1 MICFQAI
8 YQRTYVG
15 GDKMSKRWISF
26 DLDGT
31 LMQNPFG
38 AWVFP
43 EIARVISSRLG
54 REHDIVSE
62 MVTEHERRMSQERYV
77 EAYDWDDILVSRC
90 DALCIEK
97 KIDIESLVRKHSVMP
112 KVNLLEDGIL
122 QMLEETKK
130 RGFSL
135 AVVTNGFYKFQA
147 PVMEALGL
155 LEYFDE
161 IITPERAGTGKPDP
175 AILQKL
181 QGEVI
186 AHVGDRLDHDIQ
198 LANRSHVT
206 SILIERKLPEELLRL
221 QPQMRADDHRMRLFC
236 LEKWRRECRNP
247 LLSELPELFMPRIV
261 IGSMG
266 ELLSVLD
273 EQGMG

>member
-1 MICFQAI
+1 
-8 YQRTYVG
+8 
-15 GDKMSKRWISF
+15 MSKRWISF

-43 EIARVISSRLG
+43 EIARVISIQLG

-62 MVTEHERRMSQERYV
+62 MVAEHEQRMSQKRYV
-77 EAYDWDDILVSRC
+77 EAYDWDDILASRC
-90 DALCIEK
+90 DAWSIEK
-97 KIDIESLVRKHSVMP
+97 MIDIEWLVRKHSVMP
-112 KVNLLEDGIL
+112 KVKLLEGGIL
-122 QMLEETKK
+122 QMLEEIKK

-155 LEYFDE
+155 LKYFDE
-161 IITPERAGTGKPDP
+161 IITPERERAGTGKPDP

-186 AHVGDRLDHDIQ
+186 AHVGDRLDHDVQ

-206 SILIERKLPEELLRL
+206 SILIERNLPEELLKL
-221 QPQMRADDHRMRLFC
+221 QPQMRANDHGMPLFC
-236 LEKWRRECRNP
+236 LEKWRRECKNP
-247 LLSELPELFMPRIV
+247 LLLELPELFMPRIV
-261 IGSMG
+261 IHSMG
-266 ELLSVLD
+266 ELLSAMD

>member
-1 MICFQAI
+1 
-8 YQRTYVG
+8 
-15 GDKMSKRWISF
+15 MSKRWISF

-43 EIARVISSRLG
+43 EIARVIAGQLG

-62 MVTEHERRMSQERYV
+62 MVAEHERRMSQERYV
-77 EAYDWDDILVSRC
+77 EAYDWDDILFSRC

-97 KIDIESLVRKHSVMP
+97 TIEIESLVRKHSVIP
-112 KVNLLEDGIL
+112 KVNLLEGGIL
-122 QMLEETKK
+122 QMFDEMKK

-155 LEYFDE
+155 LNYFDE
-161 IITPERAGTGKPDP
+161 IVTPERAGAGKPDP

-181 QGEVI
+181 SGEVI

-206 SILIERKLPEELLRL
+206 SILIERKLPEDLARL
-221 QPQMRADDHRMRLFC
+221 QPQMRANDQRMRLLC
-236 LEKWRRECRNP
+236 LEKWKRECKNP
-247 LLSELPELFMPRIV
+247 FLLELPELFMPQIV
-261 IGSMG
+261 ICSMS
-266 ELLSVLD
+266 ELLSVLN
-273 EQGMG
+273 EQGLG

>member
-1 MICFQAI
+1 
-8 YQRTYVG
+8 
-15 GDKMSKRWISF
+15 MSKRWISF

-43 EIARVISSRLG
+43 EIARVISGQLG
-54 REHDIVSE
+54 REHDMVSE
-62 MVTEHERRMSQERYV
+62 MVAEHEQRMSQERYV

-90 DALCIEK
+90 NALCIEK

-112 KVNLLEDGIL
+112 KVNLLEDGIP
-122 QMLEETKK
+122 QILEEIKK

-155 LEYFDE
+155 LDYFDE
-161 IITPERAGTGKPDP
+161 IVTPERAGAGKPDP

-206 SILIERKLPEELLRL
+206 SILIERKLPEELLSL
-221 QPQMRADDHRMRLFC
+221 QPQLRANDHGMRLFC
-236 LEKWRRECRNP
+236 LEKWRRECKNP
-247 LLSELPELFMPRIV
+247 LLSELPELFKPRIV
-261 IGSMG
+261 IRSMG

>member
-1 MICFQAI
+1 
-8 YQRTYVG
+8 
-15 GDKMSKRWISF
+15 MSKRWISF

-43 EIARVISSRLG
+43 EIARVISSQLG

-62 MVTEHERRMSQERYV
+62 MVAEHEQRMSQKRYV
-77 EAYDWDDILVSRC
+77 GAYDWDDILASRC
-90 DALCIEK
+90 AAWSIEK
-97 KIDIESLVRKHSVMP
+97 MIDIESLVRKHSVVP
-112 KVNLLEDGIL
+112 KVKLLEDGIL
-122 QMLEETKK
+122 QKLEEIKK

-155 LEYFDE
+155 LNYFDE

-206 SILIERKLPEELLRL
+206 SILIERNLPEELLKL
-221 QPQMRADDHRMRLFC
+221 QPQMRANDHGIRLFC
-236 LEKWRRECRNP
+236 LEKWRRECKNP
-247 LLSELPELFMPRIV
+247 LLLELPELFMPRIV
-261 IGSMG
+261 IRSMG

>member
-1 MICFQAI
+1 
-8 YQRTYVG
+8 
-15 GDKMSKRWISF
+15 MSKRWISF

-43 EIARVISSRLG
+43 EIARVISGQLG

-62 MVTEHERRMSQERYV
+62 MVAEHEQRMSQKRYV
-77 EAYDWDDILVSRC
+77 EAYDWDDILASRC
-90 DALCIEK
+90 DAWSIEK
-97 KIDIESLVRKHSVMP
+97 MIDIEWLVRKHSVMP
-112 KVNLLEDGIL
+112 KVKLLEDGIL
-122 QMLEETKK
+122 QMLEEIKK

-186 AHVGDRLDHDIQ
+186 AHVGDRLDHDVQ
-198 LANRSHVT
+198 LANRSHIT
-206 SILIERKLPEELLRL
+206 SILIERNLPEELLKL
-221 QPQMRADDHRMRLFC
+221 QPQMRANDHGMPLFC
-236 LEKWRRECRNP
+236 LEKWRRECKNP
-247 LLSELPELFMPRIV
+247 LLLELPELFMPRIV
-261 IGSMG
+261 IHSMG
-266 ELLSVLD
+266 ELLSALD
-273 EQGMG
+273 EQGVG